1 MLLVYV
7 GLGALWTFLQRR
19 TLFLI
24 WAKSGLEGDVE
35 RAPVPLRVRALC
47 GRCRRGGCAAA
58 PGAPRPTVPQRDPQ
72 HQRPAAP
79 PGHRLQNGVME
90 ETDQRYHKD
99 YWHSSVDL
107 KSLQGNSRRKR
118 SAEEAVPAS
127 CKTRTVVYEIPRS
140 HVDPTSANFL
150 IWPPCVE
157 VKRCTGCCHPGKLRC
172 YPSRRHHRTVKV
184 AKLEYV
190 RRKPRLREVFVRLED
205 HLECMCMPPHHVAQ
219 HEEVDTDVT

>member
-1 MLLVYV
+1 MWSALPYLFVCALCVAGAAAEDAPLPQELLDR
-7 GLGALWTFLQRR
+7 LSHSEIHSISDLQR
-19 TLFLI
+19 LLDI
-24 WAKSGLEGDVE
+24 DSVE
-35 RAPVPLRVRALC
+35 
-47 GRCRRGGCAAA
+47 
-58 PGAPRPTVPQRDPQ
+58 
-72 HQRPAAP
+72 
-79 PGHRLQNGVME
+79 NGVME

-219 HEEVDTDVT
+219 HEEVDTADVT